1 MNWISVD
8 DDHKPDEWA
17 PVLAY
22 SPDHGHFVATYT
34 DGRWEDANTERSL
47 DGHGNKPLGSING
60 ASIVFKSP

>member
-22 SPDHGHFVATYT
+22 SPDHGYFVATYT
-34 DGRWEDANTERSL
+34 DGRWEDANTMRAL
-47 DGHGNKPLGSING
+47 VGMGITHWAALTVPQ
-60 ASIVFKSP
+60 